1 MFWLE
6 VLDGLGFD
14 DDLFL
19 DEGVNPVAAVN
30 PRLSLITA
38 RFSAAQR
45 PGRAA

>member
-19 DEGVNPVAAVN
+19 DEGVNPAAAVN
-30 PRLSLITA
+30 LVSR
-38 RFSAAQR
+38 
-45 PGRAA
+45 